1 LFSLGQMADETDQT
15 PQDIDP
21 VLIAMERKYSFHRD
35 MAEKILRDIADYQR
49 IRSEYPDATSTG
61 SAAPSAPFPWN
72 APLAEAPLRP
82 LPPPP
87 IAAAAPESQT
97 KSTGLAWRYE
107 PFDGTFSSLVRH
119 YRVDSG
125 SPYFKLQMKVRKNYD
140 LTINKLMLQMGHERI
155 SDLSAAKIQSLY
167 EGWKAGGKVSTAHG
181 NIAKVRL
188 LASFG
193 TTALNDDACAKLSII
208 LNKMEFEL
216 PQVRT
221 ERLTAE
227 QATAIRAK
235 AHEMG
240 RASIALAQAIQFDL
254 KLKQVEVIGE
264 WVSVG
269 DAGQPDSDTIWND
282 EKWIRG
288 LRWDEIDERL
298 VLRRPIDWRQPNGEK
313 FVADLK
319 EFPMVKEELE
329 LVNLSSRQGAVVVS
343 EWTGKPWKQAE
354 FRRWWRKVA
363 DEAGIPQ
370 EVKNMDNRP
379 DIVRTGRFADLMEE
393 PGPDKPNIFN

>member
-1 LFSLGQMADETDQT
+1 MTDEAKP
-15 PQDIDP
+15 PQNSDP
-21 VLIAMERKYSFHRD
+21 VLIAMERKYSFHQD
-35 MAEKILRDIADYQR
+35 MANKILRDIADYKR
-49 IRSEYPDATSTG
+49 IRSDYPDANPALSD
-61 SAAPSAPFPWN
+61 SQAAPHPSTVPSPPVVISAPGVLLSGIP
-72 APLAEAPLRP
+72 
-82 LPPPP
+82 
-87 IAAAAPESQT
+87 AAFDSGQEPQAA

-107 PFDGTFSSLVRH
+107 PFDGTFASLVRH

-140 LTINKLMLQMGHERI
+140 LTINKLMLQMKHERI

-167 EGWKAGGKVSTAHG
+167 DGWKVGGKVSTAHG
-181 NIAKVRL
+181 NIAKIRL

-208 LNKMEFEL
+208 LNRMEFQL

-240 RASIALAQAIQFDL
+240 RSSIALAQAIQFDL

-264 WVSVG
+264 WVAINE
-269 DAGQPDSDTIWND
+269 AGQPESDTTWND
-282 EKWIRG
+282 EKWVRG
-288 LRWDEIDERL
+288 LRWEEIDEGL
-298 VLRRPIDWRQPNGEK
+298 VLRRPVDWRHPDGEK
-313 FVADLK
+313 FAAYLK
-319 EFPMVKEELE
+319 DYPMVKEELE
-329 LVNLSSRQGAVVVS
+329 LVNASSRQGAVVVS

-363 DEAGIPQ
+363 DEAGIPP

-379 DIVRTGRFADLMEE
+379 DVVRTGRFADLIEE
-393 PGPDKPNIFN
+393 TDPDKPNVFN